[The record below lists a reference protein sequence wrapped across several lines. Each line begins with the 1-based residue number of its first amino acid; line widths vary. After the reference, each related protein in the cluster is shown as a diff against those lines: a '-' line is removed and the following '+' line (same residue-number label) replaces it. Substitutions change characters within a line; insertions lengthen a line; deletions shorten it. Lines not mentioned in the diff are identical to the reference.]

1 MRTKY
6 LWAVLAG
13 ATLAACGNGGTGP
26 RAADLYRD
34 LPADY
39 VMLDV
44 NHYLTDDGVRRGI
57 LNADTAFV
65 YVDSATVDLRRVHLL
80 LYGTDG
86 KDAADLVSR
95 TGKLN
100 QRTSAMVARG
110 AVVLVAKNTGDR
122 IETEELHYDPN
133 MHKVWSTVRTV
144 RIQNGNRVTAD
155 GFTADDQMRNV
166 EMTRPRGQV
175 QGLKVT
181 F

>member
-1 MRTKY
+1 MRTQSF
-6 LWAVLAG
+6 WVVLAG
-13 ATLAACGNGGTGP
+13 ATLAACGGGGTGP
-26 RAADLYRD
+26 RADLYRD

-39 VMLDV
+39 VMLNV

-57 LNADTAFV
+57 LDADTAFV
-65 YVDSATVDLRRVHLL
+65 YVDSATVDLRKVHLL

-95 TGKLN
+95 TGQLN
-100 QRTSAMVARG
+100 QRTNAMVARG
-110 AVVLVAKNTGDR
+110 AVVLVAKTTADR

-133 MHKVWSTVRTV
+133 VHRVWSTVRTT

-166 EMTRPRGQV
+166 EMTRPRGRV
-175 QGLKVT
+175 EGLKVN